1 MRIIV
6 RMRKPLTSKQ
16 KSVLSTIVDLTHKN
30 GTPPKLEELRAVLGL
45 SGLSSVQRHTDAL
58 KEKGYLD
65 NTRGL
70 SIPDATE
77 NIQIPLVGNA
87 PCGQPLLAVENIE
100 AYVSYPRSK
109 ISGNHKDYFFLRGI
123 GDSMNASNI
132 NGKSIDNGDYV
143 LVKKQS
149 LADPGNKIVALL
161 GDNATIKKYIPEQN
175 VIKLMPESTNPANKP
190 ILSFE
195 DIIIQGVVVDVVKKG
210 GQNG

>member
-1 MRIIV
+1 
-6 RMRKPLTSKQ
+6 MRKPLTSKQ

-30 GTPPKLEELRAVLGL
+30 GAPPKLEELRAVLGL

-70 SIPDATE
+70 SIPDAAK

-109 ISGNHKDYFFLRGI
+109 IRGNHKDYFFLRGI

-149 LADPGNKIVALL
+149 LANPGNKIVALL

-175 VIKLMPESTNPANKP
+175 VIKLIPESTNPANKP

-210 GQNG
+210 DQNG